1 MSLES
6 LTIEELRE
14 RNELL
19 GQIERRLT
27 TIKQLWDELP
37 TIDEV
42 TDFSTATSNFA
53 GSLAE
58 AGVRWDALDVTEDD
72 LEQLAKP
79 AAELVASLREAAE
92 LQAG

>member
-6 LTIEELRE
+6 LTVEELRE
-14 RNELL
+14 RCELL
-19 GQIERRLT
+19 AAIERRLT

-42 TDFSTATSNFA
+42 TDFSTAAASFA

-58 AGVRWDALDVTEDD
+58 AATRWDALDVTEDD
-72 LEQLAKP
+72 LEQLARP
-79 AAELVASLREAAE
+79 ATELVASLREAAK